1 MEKAVDYYVR
11 TGVIETV
18 PETTSLQDAW
28 VNSDRLRRVHG
39 RTLEIF
45 GGEGNSRRYFIL
57 KILKSQE
64 SLGKQGSR

>member
-18 PETTSLQDAW
+18 PETTSFQDAW

-39 RTLEIF
+39 HTLEIF
-45 GGEGNSRRYFIL
+45 GGEGNSRRYAIL